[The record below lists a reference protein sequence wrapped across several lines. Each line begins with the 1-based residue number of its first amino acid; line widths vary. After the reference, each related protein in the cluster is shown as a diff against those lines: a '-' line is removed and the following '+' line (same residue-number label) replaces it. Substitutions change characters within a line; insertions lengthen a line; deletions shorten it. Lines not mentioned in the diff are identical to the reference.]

1 MPTTKNSTAD
11 EVLAA
16 LKQYPGSTAAE
27 LAEAAG
33 LGRST
38 AGKCPRHPGAER
50 QGPTSSPEG
59 GRAAGGSPTAG
70 RSPPPPQRARSPPAG
85 SVAASSAR
93 W

>member
-38 AGKCPRHPGAER
+38 AGKCLVTLEQKGKAQRRPGGR
-50 QGPTSSPEG
+50 EG
-59 GRAAGGSPTAG
+59 GRREPDRWALATATSKSEKSAG
-70 RSPPPPQRARSPPAG
+70 RLSR
-85 SVAASSAR
+85 AASSAR